1 MPVHVVT
8 IVLFDISP
16 HPISYLCCSKLLY
29 ASKHASY
36 THFYTFY
43 TFYVC
48 IIHSF
53 ISHPEK
59 YQTQVSI
66 TFLSSIM
73 IVVINYVSVLA
84 VSSGSWKW
92 SQVMCRPLSWYRK
105 QL

>member
-1 MPVHVVT
+1 MPVYVVT
-8 IVLFDISP
+8 IVLSDTSP
-16 HPISYLCCSKLLY
+16 HPISYLCCSKLSY

-36 THFYTFY
+36 THFYTFS
-43 TFYVC
+43 VC

-59 YQTQVSI
+59 YQIQVSI

-84 VSSGSWKW
+84 VCSGSWKW
-92 SQVMCRPLSWYRK
+92 PQVMCRPLS
-105 QL
+105 